1 MPLGEVVPMTEDDR
15 PADSADILLVEDNPG
30 DVRLTREAFEESQI
44 ANTLHVVTDGIEAL
58 DFLHRR
64 KGYEDAPVPDLILLD
79 LNLPR
84 KNGEEVLEAVHDE
97 DLDLSHV
104 PVIVLTS
111 SQAEEDVIRS
121 YELQANAYLTKP
133 VDPAEFIEIVRT
145 FKEFW
150 LEVVRLP
157 PGEVD

>member
-1 MPLGEVVPMTEDDR
+1 MSGDDR
-15 PADSADILLVEDNPG
+15 TADSVDILLVEDNPG

-44 ANTLHVVTDGIEAL
+44 ANTLHVVTDGVEAL
-58 DFLHRR
+58 EFLHQR
-64 KGYEDAPVPDLILLD
+64 GEHESAPTPDLVLLD

-84 KNGEEVLEAVHDE
+84 KNGDEVLEAVNE
-97 DLDLSHV
+97 EIPDLSHV

-111 SQAEEDVIRS
+111 SQAEEDVVRS
-121 YELQANAYLTKP
+121 YELHANAYLTKP
-133 VDPAEFIEIVRT
+133 VDPAEFVETVRT

-157 PGEVD
+157 PVGEE